1 MVSFGDDEKINDI
14 VQRLRVFAYPRR
26 IRFREFFND
35 FDPLRCGR
43 CTRAQMVRALG
54 TIGCKDLDADEVQFL
69 ADYFEDHTGKAEK
82 PQTVDYYNFC
92 NLVEEVYVEGNPE
105 QLNSAS
111 SPGSTMMSTF
121 RPQSIEDEE
130 EVMHALHR
138 VATLCS
144 TRRVDLKSC
153 FTDFANAAVPHP
165 SRPNARRGGKVT
177 AMQFKRLFP
186 FMKDFGE
193 QELNLIMDRYRTKSG
208 DIHFQALHNDVST
221 IMQTGQQPF
230 PTSHLVLRADD
241 TEWSQDA
248 LTPVQKL
255 QSKCVEKRVRLYE
268 QFQDFDPLRKGF
280 CTVGQVKT
288 VLTLTNL
295 GKEITK
301 QDFDK
306 LCYTYM
312 RDDGLFSYAAFC
324 ADIETGFTCP
334 GLEKSP
340 LSVIGRPDATT
351 TLPARRNNICVS
363 ADRRAIC
370 KQVEDKIRSRVCL
383 RRVLIKPMFADMDKT
398 NRGFI
403 TRNQFARAMMSLG
416 FELTEIEIGILSSF
430 YCNLGNH
437 LDFNYVDF
445 VKSVDPP
452 DDEVQMASMQMS
464 SPFVDFVPK
473 KYFDT
478 LGRVEPAMRAC

>member
-1 MVSFGDDEKINDI
+1 MSDDAAVADI
-14 VQRLRVFAYPRR
+14 IHRLQVHAYPRR

-35 FDPLRCGR
+35 FDPLKCGR
-43 CTRAQMVRALG
+43 CTRPQMIRALANM
-54 TIGCKDLDADEVQFL
+54 GCTDVTPTEVEL
-69 ADYFEDHTGKAEK
+69 LVDYYEDHTGKCEK
-82 PQTVDYYNFC
+82 PQTVWYSHFC
-92 NLVEEVYVEGNPE
+92 NRCEEVYVEGNPE

-130 EVMHALHR
+130 EVMHVLHR
-138 VATLCS
+138 VATLCQ
-144 TRRVDLKSC
+144 TRRVDLKNC
-153 FTDFANAAVPHP
+153 FTDFANAPVPHP

-177 AMQFKRLFP
+177 APQFKRLFP
-186 FMKDFGE
+186 FVKDFGE
-193 QELNLIMDRYRTKSG
+193 NEMHLLMERYKTKSG
-208 DIHFQALHNDVST
+208 DIHFQALHNDVSM
-221 IMQTGQQPF
+221 ILQTGQQPF
-230 PTSHLVLRADD
+230 PSSPLVLRADD
-241 TEWSQDA
+241 TEWSQDR
-248 LTPVQKL
+248 LSPVQKL
-255 QSKCVEKRVRLYE
+255 QAKCVEKRVRLYE

-280 CTVGQVKT
+280 CTVGQIKT

-312 RDDGLFSYAAFC
+312 RDDGLFNYSAFC
-324 ADIETGFTCP
+324 ADIEQGFTCP

-340 LSVIGRPDATT
+340 LSVVAMPDASTT
-351 TLPARRNNICVS
+351 SPARRNTICLTPE
-363 ADRRAIC
+363 RRAIC
-370 KQVEDKIRSRVCL
+370 NQVEDKIRTFVCR
-383 RRVLIKPMFADMDKT
+383 RRVLIKPMFQDMDKAK
-398 NRGFI
+398 RGFI
-403 TRNQFARAMMSLG
+403 TRNQFSRAMTSLG
-416 FELTEIEIGILSSF
+416 FELTEIEIGILSSQ

-452 DDEVQMASMQMS
+452 DAETEMASMQMS
-464 SPFVDFVPK
+464 GPFVDFVPK

-478 LGRVEPAMRAC
+478 LGRVHQATAAC